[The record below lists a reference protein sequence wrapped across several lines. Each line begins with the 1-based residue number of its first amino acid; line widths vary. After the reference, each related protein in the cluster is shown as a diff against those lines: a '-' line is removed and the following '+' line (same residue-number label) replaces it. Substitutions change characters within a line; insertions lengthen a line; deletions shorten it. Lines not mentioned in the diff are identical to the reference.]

1 MTKKQLKITLLPN
14 GEVKMETVGIKG
26 KKCVDYIPFME
37 KLADL
42 KIIKKDF
49 TSEYYE
55 QEVTEQI
62 ETSSEEYNNL
72 EVHDFDY

>member
-26 KKCVDYIPFME
+26 KKCIDYIPFME
-37 KLADL
+37 NLADL
-42 KIIKKDF
+42 KIIKKEF

-55 QEVTEQI
+55 TEVTELTN
-62 ETSSEEYNNL
+62 ECNNV
-72 EVHDFDY
+72 EIKDFNY

>member
-26 KKCVDYIPFME
+26 RKCVDYIPFME

-62 ETSSEEYNNL
+62 ENSSEEYNNL

>member
-62 ETSSEEYNNL
+62 ENASEEYSNL